1 MTYPK
6 LLLAFFLL
14 LSGTCLQA
22 QEVKG
27 IVGDRA
33 TRLMLKSVDVY
44 NLTNKQR
51 TFTNDKGEF
60 SIKAQVN
67 QILVF
72 TQPGYASDTLLL
84 VNTKN
89 IKRYLTF
96 GSYQLNTVEVSAK
109 KFDFKTQYADV
120 YREAKVV
127 DLSVNKPLAF
137 SPSRYFSK
145 KGKAARKL
153 KRKLEL
159 EDVARK
165 IDYRFNEAAV
175 KAITPLKG
183 AELEYFMVL
192 YRPSLKALDKMDDE
206 VFKFYLMDSFKE
218 FNALPPSKKVIPSLK
233 D

>member
-6 LLLAFFLL
+6 VLVIFVLLLL
-14 LSGTCLQA
+14 GTCLQA

-51 TFTNDKGEF
+51 TSTNDKGEF

-84 VNTKN
+84 VDTKN

-96 GSYQLNTVEVSAK
+96 GDYLLNTVEVSAK

-120 YREAKVV
+120 YRDAKVF
-127 DLSVNKPLAF
+127 DLSANKPLGF

-145 KGKAARKL
+145 KGKSARKL

-159 EDVARK
+159 EDVERK
-165 IDYRFNEAAV
+165 IDYRFNETAV

-192 YRPSLKALDKMDDE
+192 YRPSLKALDKMDEE

-218 FNALPPSKKVIPSLK
+218 FNALPPKKKIFPSFK
-233 D
+233 N